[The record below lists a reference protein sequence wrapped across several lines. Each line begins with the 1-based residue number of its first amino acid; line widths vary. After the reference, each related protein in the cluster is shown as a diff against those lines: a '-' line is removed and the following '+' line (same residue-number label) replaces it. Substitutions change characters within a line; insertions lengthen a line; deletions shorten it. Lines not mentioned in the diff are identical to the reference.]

1 MTRYRTIARFSIQAA
16 TVVFL
21 VVFILVVYHR
31 LMPMNMPMD
40 VSMPAASSCETICLL
55 GASLNWQQTA
65 EGAYALR
72 VMELGMAAL
81 LSVLVITLWLK
92 FSSVDGAQDKL
103 IKLGLYYKYRW
114 RLPWTSY
121 WSDIYQQGII
131 PPRLYA

>member
-1 MTRYRTIARFSIQAA
+1 MILYRNIAKLSTQIA
-16 TVVFL
+16 TVLLLVVFL
-21 VVFILVVYHR
+21 LLSYHR

-72 VMELGMAAL
+72 LVELDIAAL
-81 LSVLVITLWLK
+81 LSVLVITLRLK
-92 FSSVDGAQDKL
+92 FSLVDGARDKL
-103 IKLGLYYKYRW
+103 IKLGLYYQYRW

-121 WSDIYQQGII
+121 WSHIYQRGIV
-131 PPRLYA
+131 PLRLYA